1 MPLDAPSPSDTD
13 KFSIEAPAVA
23 LTWSADDRNVW
34 FVTAE
39 GSLGYFEPR
48 SPWSSTVFP
57 QVPVRAGR
65 ADSVVAWPGHG
76 VWTFVTGQ
84 SDSAFVRCDRDGIY
98 QTHTLSGRT
107 ECRSLAFAQ
116 DERGNTQIVAPLAD
130 WNSLAFFDLGS
141 GISQSQGH
149 STNLYGI
156 AVAEQDPTR
165 CWLSSPEGR
174 SLVTYD
180 MATGRFST
188 PINVGAEPGDLAIS
202 PAGDVVW
209 VATTENR
216 IYKYAVEDKR
226 FSRVDIPAPAHRLL
240 ASADGTL
247 WFASVA
253 GDAIGY
259 VLPGAAAAVTI
270 PTGQRSRPSGLAISG
285 DSRLWVALSGEKAL
299 QGVSRYR
306 LAVESG
312 DRQTAVVGQRFAEPL
327 VVKALQ
333 LDGTP
338 VGRQRIKFTVEGG
351 SAVFENGRPSE
362 TRTTGAGGD
371 KFGVATSSLLKAVK
385 EGPCVVTAVWT
396 ETDAVASFAHLDITP
411 EPGAADRVRYVS
423 GAGQTVPAGK
433 SFDSPLTVIV
443 EDAEGNPLEGVETTF
458 EIRGEHMATFP
469 GGVDIAKVPSAA
481 DGSATSPV
489 LTAGDT
495 AGTFSVKVRV
505 VDTSVSLL
513 LDLTIN

>member
-1 MPLDAPSPSDTD
+1 MPSSSDSG
-13 KFSIEAPAVA
+13 KFAIEASAVD
-23 LTWSADDRNVW
+23 LTWSSDDRNVW

-57 QVPVRAGR
+57 QVPVPAGR
-65 ADSVVAWPGHG
+65 ADCILAWPGHG

-84 SDSAFVRCDRDGIY
+84 SDSAFVRCDSDGIY

-107 ECRSLAFAQ
+107 QVRSLAFAQ
-116 DERGNTQIVAPLAD
+116 DERGRTQIVAPLAD
-130 WNSLAFFDLGS
+130 WNSLAFFDLSG

-156 AVAEQDPTR
+156 AVAEQDPTL

-174 SLVTYD
+174 SLVSYD

-188 PINVGAEPGDLAIS
+188 PVNVGAEPGDLAIT

-209 VATTENR
+209 VATTDNR
-216 IYKYAVEDKR
+216 IYKYTVQDKR
-226 FSRVDIPAPAHRLL
+226 FSRIDIPAPAHRLL
-240 ASADGTL
+240 AAADGTL

-259 VLPGAAAAVTI
+259 VLPGADTAVTI
-270 PTGQRSRPSGLAISG
+270 PTGARSRPSGLAVSG
-285 DSRLWVALSGEKAL
+285 DSRLWAALSGEKAL
-299 QGVSRYR
+299 RGVSRYS

-312 DRQTAVVGQRFAEPL
+312 DRQTAVVGSRFTEPL
-327 VVKALQ
+327 AVKALQ
-333 LDGTP
+333 LDGSA

-351 SAVFENGRPSE
+351 SAVFENGRPTE
-362 TRTTGAGGD
+362 TRTTGNAGD
-371 KFGVATSSLLKAVK
+371 KLGVATSSLLKAVK
-385 EGPCVVTAVWT
+385 EGTCVVTAVWT
-396 ETDAVASFAHLDITP
+396 ETDAVASFTRLDITP

-423 GAGQTVPAGK
+423 GAGQSVPAGK

-443 EDAEGNPLEGVETTF
+443 EDVEGNPLEGVETIF
-458 EIRGEHMATFP
+458 EILGEHMATFP
-469 GGVDIAKVPSAA
+469 GEVDTAKVPSAA
-481 DGSATSPV
+481 DGSAASPV
-489 LTAGDT
+489 LTAGET

-505 VDTSVSLL
+505 ADTSVSLL
-513 LDLTIN
+513 LELTVN